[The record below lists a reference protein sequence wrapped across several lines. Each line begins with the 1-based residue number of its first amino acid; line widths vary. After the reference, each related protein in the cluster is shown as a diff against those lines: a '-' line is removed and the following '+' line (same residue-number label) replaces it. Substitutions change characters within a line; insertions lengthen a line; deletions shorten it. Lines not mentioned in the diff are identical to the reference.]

1 MSALLALFCSILSNP
16 LDPRSRD
23 DLDRL
28 RVATQMIQR
37 IFERRMPENEMVQL
51 RMVADFV
58 YELQRLAQCSI
69 DKAWSEQSAMLQ
81 SR

>member
-28 RVATQMIQR
+28 RLATEMIQR
-37 IFERRMPENEMVQL
+37 IFKRKLPENEMVQL
-51 RMVADFV
+51 KMVGEFI
-58 YELQRLAQCSI
+58 YELKRLAECAI
-69 DKAWSEQSAMLQ
+69 EKAWNEQSATLM